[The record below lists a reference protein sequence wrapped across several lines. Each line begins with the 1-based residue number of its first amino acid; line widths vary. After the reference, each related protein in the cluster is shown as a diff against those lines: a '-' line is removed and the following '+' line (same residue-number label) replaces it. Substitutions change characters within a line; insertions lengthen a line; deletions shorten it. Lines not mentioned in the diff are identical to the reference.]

1 MGSYILRRLLLLPV
15 TIFFILLTNFVII
28 NLAPGDPTSVT
39 QVSAEGG
46 ASRRADQATAF
57 GGDIRYLQF
66 REHYGLTLPILFNDW
81 PFLSENDVLKTLE
94 TLTQKKDEMNI
105 KDYDALRVKFGDQ
118 SKYIMPD
125 LLHILQTSSG
135 SIQEFAA
142 KFFIRG
148 GTRQAIVKAYLTDEE
163 KAFNQISAA
172 NNLFLLENAIRKDD
186 SSEVRLNKVKAL
198 SEWYQ
203 KNSTTYRFQPTFK
216 EKIGIFFFETRIF
229 RYMSRVLTLD
239 FGTMRNDS
247 NKSVIEEVVKRFKYS
262 LTLSIIPMLL
272 TLVLC
277 QIFGFWMAYRHNQ
290 WQDLSLNF
298 VFLILYAIPIFVVAP
313 FLIEKIALNN
323 TFPFTSIPIPISGF
337 TSREAIYENLNSW
350 QRLTNTM
357 QHLALPL
364 IAIMYGGL
372 AAQTRLSR
380 TAVLEVLQQ
389 DYVRTA
395 KAKGLSSFEILRK
408 HVAKN
413 AGITIVTSVAA
424 SLGAVLGGSLIVETL
439 FDIDGF
445 GKFFYDAILNRDYNV
460 IMFSALA
467 GSVLSLI
474 GYLVA
479 DLLYMLLD
487 PRVSLE

>member
-15 TIFFILLTNFVII
+15 TVFCILLINFVII

-39 QVSAEGG
+39 QVSEGG
-46 ASRRADQATAF
+46 ASRKAEQTTAF
-57 GGDIRYLQF
+57 GGDMRYLQF

-81 PFLSENDVLKTLE
+81 PFYSKNDVLKKLTTLAEKKE
-94 TLTQKKDEMNI
+94 TMSI
-105 KDYDALRVKFGDQ
+105 KAYDALRVLFGDQ
-118 SKYIMPD
+118 AKYIMPS
-125 LLHILQTSSG
+125 LLEIAQTSNG
-135 SIQEFAA
+135 KIQEFAV

-148 GTRQAIVKAYLTDEE
+148 GTRQAIVKAYLSDEE
-163 KAFNQISAA
+163 KAFNQVSAT
-172 NNLFLLENAIRKDD
+172 NNLFLLDNAIREDD
-186 SSEVRLNKVKAL
+186 SVETRAKKVAAL
-198 SEWYQ
+198 TTWYNA
-203 KNSTTYRFQPTFK
+203 NSTSYRFAPTFS
-216 EKIGIFFFETRIF
+216 EKIRIFFFETRIF

-247 NKSVIEEVVKRFKYS
+247 NKFVIEEVVKRFKYS

-277 QIFGFWMAYRHNQ
+277 QVFGFWMAYRHNQ

-298 VFLILYAIPIFVVAP
+298 VFLVLYAIPIFVVAP

-337 TSREAIYENLNSW
+337 TSREAIYDNLNSW

-408 HVAKN
+408 HVARN
-413 AGITIVTSVAA
+413 AGITIITSVAA

-467 GSVLSLI
+467 GSILSLI

>member
-15 TIFFILLTNFVII
+15 TIFFILLINFVII

-39 QVSAEGG
+39 QVSEGG
-46 ASRRADQATAF
+46 VSRKAEQTTAF
-57 GGDIRYLQF
+57 GGDMRYLQF
-66 REHYGLTLPILFNDW
+66 REHYGLTLPILFNNW
-81 PFLSENDVLKTLE
+81 PFLSEKNVLNTLI
-94 TLTQKKDEMNI
+94 TLTEKKKEMSV
-105 KDYDALRVKFGDQ
+105 KDYDALRVHFGDEA
-118 SKYIMPD
+118 KYIMSP
-125 LLHILQTSSG
+125 LLHIMQTSSG
-135 SIQEFAA
+135 TIQEYAA

-148 GTRQAIVKAYLTDEE
+148 GTRQAIVKAYLTDDE
-163 KAFNQISAA
+163 KSFNQISSE
-172 NNLFLLENAIRKDD
+172 NNLFLLEHAIRQDD
-186 SSEVRLNKVKAL
+186 TSEERVKKVEAL
-198 SEWYQ
+198 TEWYK
-203 KNSTTYRFQPTFK
+203 KNSGVYRFDPTFK

-247 NKSVIEEVVKRFKYS
+247 NKFVIEEVVKRFKYS

-277 QIFGFWMAYRHNQ
+277 QVFGFWMAYRHNQ

-298 VFLILYAIPIFVVAP
+298 LFLILYAIPIFVVAP

-337 TSREAIYENLNSW
+337 TSREAIYENLTSW

-395 KAKGLSSFEILRK
+395 RAKGLSSFQILRK

-413 AGITIVTSVAA
+413 AGITIITSVAA

-467 GSVLSLI
+467 GSILSLI

-479 DLLYMLLD
+479 DLLYTLLD